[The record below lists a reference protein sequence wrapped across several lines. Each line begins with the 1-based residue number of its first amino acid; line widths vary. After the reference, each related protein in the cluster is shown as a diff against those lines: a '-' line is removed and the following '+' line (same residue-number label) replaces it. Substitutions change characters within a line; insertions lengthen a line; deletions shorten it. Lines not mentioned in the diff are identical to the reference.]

1 MIAFEKLKLKA
12 SPNQYLVAPEG
23 FCPQASPHRKAPVF
37 KVSAANL
44 REAFVAV
51 ALAEPRVTRGASDTG
66 LDQHDFIQRSALL
79 GFADDVTVRFI
90 ALSPATSTLA
100 IYSRSRMGWSDM
112 GVNRK
117 RIDLWLAKVAA
128 KLA

>member
-12 SPNQYLVAPEG
+12 SPNQYLVAPQG
-23 FCPQASPHRKAPVF
+23 FCPLAKPHRIAPVI

-44 REAFVAV
+44 REAFLGIAK
-51 ALAEPRVTRGASDTG
+51 AEARVTSGASDKA
-66 LDQHDFIQRSALL
+66 LDQHDLVQRSALL
-79 GFADDVTVRFI
+79 GFADDVTVRFV
-90 ALSPATSTLA
+90 ALSPTTSTLA

-117 RIDLWLAKVAA
+117 RIDLWLAKLAA
-128 KLA
+128 KLG

>member
-1 MIAFEKLKLKA
+1 MISFDKLKLKA

-23 FCPQASPHRKAPVF
+23 FCPLAKPHRVAPVF

-44 REAFVAV
+44 REAFAAV
-51 ALAEPRVTRGASDTG
+51 AMAEPRVTRGPSDKG
-66 LDQHDFIQRSALL
+66 LDQYEFVQRSALL

-100 IYSRSRMGWSDM
+100 IYSRSRVGWSDM